1 MDIENIDNS
10 YRDSA
15 LSKIMNNMDK
25 CDRYNRF

>member
-10 YRDSA
+10 YRDPA
-15 LSKIMNNMDK
+15 LFKIMNNMDK